1 VIYFSAEVCY
11 GFLSRQWHTL
21 NRLLEHGAVYNR
33 QIESLLKTYFANVTD
48 TLSVVETTA
57 KWVEDEMQMLQNKDS
72 CLRTF
77 PTINK

>member
-1 VIYFSAEVCY
+1 MYFSAEVCY

-21 NRLLEHGAVYNR
+21 NGLPEHGAVYNR
-33 QIESLLKTYFANVTD
+33 QIESLLKTYFANVTSA
-48 TLSVVETTA
+48 LSVVDTTA